1 MQYNS
6 RWFFFKTCLMRVP
19 SVVFGKMSSTIRQK
33 HYCTVIL
40 QFDARCHPIGFFDFA
55 QKRFCRIS
63 TQTFDRFSE
72 NVSCICRKR
81 ERGHGDMSLRAR
93 HLPIVRRIIYPQ
105 NAQFFSTRALR
116 RRSYAVHN
124 CFVRFF
130 RILSVGHGS
139 QAALSSSAPPDA
151 FPRPAHFPQ
160 PQSCAIS
167 AVFRGFDVNFFLRRG
182 SRR

>member
-33 HYCTVIL
+33 HYCTVFL

-93 HLPIVRRIIYPQ
+93 HLPKWRIFYPNTHGFPDCAPLVAAHPPFIIVLSDFSGYYPSDT
-105 NAQFFSTRALR
+105 A
-116 RRSYAVHN
+116 RS
-124 CFVRFF
+124 RFF
-130 RILSVGHGS
+130 IICPFR
-139 QAALSSSAPPDA
+139 A
-151 FPRPAHFPQ
+151 FPRPASFPASAVLRNVGGFPQ
-160 PQSCAIS
+160 FLALTIFS
-167 AVFRGFDVNFFLRRG
+167 ALQPY
-182 SRR
+182 

>member
-93 HLPIVRRIIYPQ
+93 HLPKWRIFYPNTHGFPDCAPFVRR
-105 NAQFFSTRALR
+105 S
-116 RRSYAVHN
+116 SVVHN
-124 CFVRFF
+124 CFIRFF

-160 PQSCAIS
+160 PQSCAMS
-167 AVFRGFDVNFFLRRG
+167 VVFRNFWR
-182 SRR
+182 